1 MRVPSPGSRFVRVP
15 RPKPIRRSEKPTSL
29 VRTRL
34 SLQMQP
40 DDVVLVRQAAAGDH
54 AAFRQIVDRHSR
66 AVFRL
71 AFRITG
77 TQSDAEDVVQET
89 FIRAFRQLDRF
100 EFRANFKTWLYRIGF
115 NCAIDVT
122 RRRANHETPETHEVL
137 DQREDPHA
145 SPTVHDRVYAGE
157 IGAEVRRALRA
168 LSDQERA
175 AFVMRH
181 YHECSIDEIGRTL
194 DLKTSAAKHTV
205 FRAVRKMRA
214 ALRPLVANPE

>member
-1 MRVPSPGSRFVRVP
+1 
-15 RPKPIRRSEKPTSL
+15 
-29 VRTRL
+29 
-34 SLQMQP
+34 MQP
-40 DDVVLVRQAAAGDH
+40 DDVGLVRQAAAGDQS
-54 AAFRQIVDRHSR
+54 AFRQLVDRHSR

-77 TQSDAEDVVQET
+77 TRADAEDVVQET
-89 FIRAFRQLDRF
+89 FIRAFRRLDRF
-100 EFRANFKTWLYRIGF
+100 ESRSNFGTWLYRIGF

-122 RRRANHETPETHEVL
+122 RQRANREAGEPHEVL
-137 DQREDPHA
+137 DQREDRRA

-157 IGAEVRRALRA
+157 IGAEVPRALRA

-181 YHECSIDEIGRTL
+181 YHECSIDEISRTL
-194 DLKTSAAKHTV
+194 DLQTSAAKHAV